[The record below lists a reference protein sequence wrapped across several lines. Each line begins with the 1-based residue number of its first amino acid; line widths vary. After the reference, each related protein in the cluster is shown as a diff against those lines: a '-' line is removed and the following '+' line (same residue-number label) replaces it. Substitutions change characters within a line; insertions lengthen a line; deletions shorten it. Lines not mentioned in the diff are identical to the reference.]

1 MPSSTIRSRYQR
13 RILDWLLDGGGTV
26 SQASTSLGI
35 AMPHASLAMRNLR
48 EAGEVQRDDGA
59 SIRGA
64 VHRLTET
71 GAQRLL
77 MDLVGRLKKYTR
89 QIPSEKNAV
98 VLSSDGTSI
107 VLGILQT
114 PESRLFQLPKRTEL
128 LQSDGGIVSTGKEGG
143 LWAVQRGEKIHWF
156 DLEDFESTSP
166 PPKLQEGTLIAW
178 SNRIECV
185 GVLRLRLLEQFEA
198 WNVPDGA
205 WIELNIRSETGP
217 SQLRLGEHNIGV
229 VQGTSYQVSPERGL
243 YAHLP
248 SAVDRNLLVSSLGD
262 RAQLMTES
270 IAYAQD
276 RALPVDLVSTWM
288 RRRHPRLSNV
298 KRNARVRSLRRWL
311 LSGRGQQP
319 NLHLRRSLL
328 ADFGDRNWSEQSNA
342 VDVILLEGVSQNGAA
357 CIIEWLLESTSLDCI
372 IEWPWAGSNEQHLL
386 DRLLASGRCRAL
398 ITSRGEPLDLSS
410 KTSTLQGT
418 PQLAVVSYR
427 LHNLLE
433 LNIQLDRS
441 NVRTEP
447 ETSRQLLPNNAAEL
461 LDWHGTG
468 GMNERTLSDY
478 SKEESQY
485 IALVRKAMRMYPNG
499 DSTFSNSIERT
510 NPLASWIASPVS
522 ERDSRW
528 QRIHEVLPDGWV
540 DLLNPH
546 SMDINS
552 LIKGMA
558 RTSSDWK
565 KHALSVLMMRLSN
578 EKSLL
583 LDVAKMLDDPFSNSV
598 AAHSIIAVSPY
609 FDEEIDTLLST
620 ASSIWLD
627 APYRPEDVLTVLFPP
642 SLEFTNERTRLF
654 EQYLKAGQVHPRG
667 SVLWAW
673 SNAVIRIRDG
683 VPLSLDLIRSCM
695 NVLPSQWWSAWAF
708 DWLGLQLS
716 TSSGREWLATHPLSW
731 PSLLARPKGEQVGL
745 PGVARYHS
753 GFVPNQELMINLL
766 MVPEGEGKAALMDVY
781 DMIQTLDSDRSVHQ
795 GRIHPLVGWLA
806 RDVNTWPLFSTD
818 ELFQGDSDV
827 SALLIGKAML
837 QRIEI

>member
-1 MPSSTIRSRYQR
+1 
-13 RILDWLLDGGGTV
+13 
-26 SQASTSLGI
+26 
-35 AMPHASLAMRNLR
+35 MPHASLAMRNLR

-64 VHRLTET
+64 VHRLTER

-77 MDLVGRLKKYTR
+77 MDLVGRLKKHTR
-89 QIPSEKNAV
+89 QIPDGKNAV

-107 VLGILQT
+107 VLGIMQS
-114 PESRLFQLPKRTEL
+114 PESRLFQLPRRTEL
-128 LQSDGGIVSTGKEGG
+128 LKSNTGEISIGKEGG

-156 DLEDFESTSP
+156 DLDNFESTTP
-166 PPKLQEGTLIAW
+166 PPETQEGTLTAW
-178 SNRIECV
+178 VNRDERV

-205 WIELNIRSETGP
+205 WIELNVRSETGP
-217 SQLRLGEHNIGV
+217 SQLRLGEQSIGL
-229 VQGTSYQVSPERGL
+229 VQGTSYQVFPERGL

-276 RALPVDLVSTWM
+276 RSLPVDLVSTWM
-288 RRRHPRLSNV
+288 RRRHPRLSKV
-298 KRNARVRSLRRWL
+298 KRNARVRSLKRWL

-328 ADFGDRNWSEQSNA
+328 ADFGDRNWSEQSEA

-372 IEWPWAGSNEQHLL
+372 VEWPWAGANEQHLL

-398 ITSRGEPLDLSS
+398 ITSRGEPLNLSS
-410 KTSTLQGT
+410 KTSTLHGT

-447 ETSRQLLPNNAAEL
+447 EASRQLLPQTAVEL
-461 LDWHGTG
+461 LAWHRSG
-468 GMNERTLSDY
+468 GMNERTLTDNSQ
-478 SKEESQY
+478 EEPQHV
-485 IALVRKAMRMYPNG
+485 ALVRKAMRLYPNG

-510 NPLASWIASPVS
+510 NPLASWIASPIL
-522 ERDSRW
+522 ERHSRW
-528 QRIHEVLPDGWV
+528 QRLHTILPHGWV
-540 DLLNPH
+540 DLLDPQ
-546 SMDINS
+546 SMDIKP
-552 LIKGMA
+552 LINGMA
-558 RTSSDWK
+558 RTSSEWK
-565 KHALSVLMMRLSN
+565 EQAFSILAMRLSN
-578 EKSLL
+578 EHSLL
-583 LDVAKMLDDPFSNSV
+583 LDVAKMLEDSSSGSI
-598 AAHSIIAVSPY
+598 AAHLILITSPY
-609 FDEEIDTLLST
+609 FDEEMDVLLCDAST
-620 ASSIWLD
+620 IWLD
-627 APYRPEDVLTVLFPP
+627 APYRPEDILMVLFPP
-642 SLEFTNERTRLF
+642 SLEFSNARELLF

-667 SVLWAW
+667 SILWAW
-673 SNAVIRIRDG
+673 SNAVNKMRENA
-683 VPLSLDLIRSCM
+683 PLSLDLIRSCM

-708 DWLGLQLS
+708 DWLSLQLS

-731 PSLLARPKGEQVGL
+731 PSLLARPKGERVGM
-745 PGVARYHS
+745 PGIPRTHS
-753 GFVPNQELMINLL
+753 GFIPNQELMINLL

-781 DMIQTLDSDRSVHQ
+781 DMIQSLETERSVHQ

-806 RDVNTWPLFSTD
+806 KEASAWPIFSSD
-818 ELFQGDSDV
+818 ELLQGDSEV
-827 SALLIGKAML
+827 SALLIGRAMI
-837 QRIEI
+837 QRISS